1 MVVGGRPA
9 RVVVAACRSRW
20 RMLDMARCDQPGW
33 LRSVHLPGRQP
44 SGASLGVRRG
54 GRPDSE
60 GHVMYVLPRCGTRL
74 DWKTVHE
81 IRSRHIDGESTRALA
96 GTYHVSQKT
105 IWKIT
110 SGRAWK
116 VATQA

>member
-1 MVVGGRPA
+1 
-9 RVVVAACRSRW
+9 
-20 RMLDMARCDQPGW
+20 
-33 LRSVHLPGRQP
+33 
-44 SGASLGVRRG
+44 
-54 GRPDSE
+54 
-60 GHVMYVLPRCGTRL
+60 MYVLPRCGTRL

-116 VATQA
+116 VATQASESP